1 MLPSKLL
8 VFESI
13 SDSSDRLLRRSLRP
27 LFLSVWPYNQREVN
41 RLREMR
47 EALTNEIS
55 EVIGTF
61 NLLVLVIPISKLTS
75 IFRRIRS
82 KTIR

>member
-8 VFESI
+8 LFESI
-13 SDSSDRLLRRSLRP
+13 SDSFNRLLRRSLRP

-61 NLLVLVIPISKLTS
+61 NLLGLVILISKLTS

-82 KTIR
+82 KAIR

>member
-61 NLLVLVIPISKLTS
+61 NLLVLVIPISS
-75 IFRRIRS
+75 
-82 KTIR
+82 

>member
-8 VFESI
+8 LFESI
-13 SDSSDRLLRRSLRP
+13 SASSNRLCRSLRP

-61 NLLVLVIPISKLTS
+61 SLLDLVIPISKLTS
-75 IFRRIRS
+75 IFR
-82 KTIR
+82 

>member
-1 MLPSKLL
+1 MLPSELIL
-8 VFESI
+8 FESI

-27 LFLSVWPYNQREVN
+27 LFLSVWPYNQSEVN

-61 NLLVLVIPISKLTS
+61 YLLGLVIPISKLTS

-82 KTIR
+82 KAIR

>member
-1 MLPSKLL
+1 MLPSELIL
-8 VFESI
+8 FESI

-27 LFLSVWPYNQREVN
+27 LFLSVWPYNQSEVN

-61 NLLVLVIPISKLTS
+61 YLLGLVIPISKLTS
-75 IFRRIRS
+75 TFRRIRS
-82 KTIR
+82 KAIR

>member
-1 MLPSKLL
+1 MLPSKSSL
-8 VFESI
+8 FETI
-13 SDSSDRLLRRSLRP
+13 SGTSNRRLCRSLRP

-47 EALTNEIS
+47 EGLTNEIS

-61 NLLVLVIPISKLTS
+61 EL
-75 IFRRIRS
+75 F
-82 KTIR
+82 

>member
-8 VFESI
+8 LFESI
-13 SDSSDRLLRRSLRP
+13 SASSNRLLCRSLRP

-61 NLLVLVIPISKLTS
+61 SLLDLIIPISKLTS
-75 IFRRIRS
+75 IFR
-82 KTIR
+82 